1 MEVCLILSGGA
12 ARGLAHIGVLKALR
26 EARIKIKAISGSS
39 AGAIVGAFAGAGYT
53 PRQMVEIAKGISPL
67 EVFKPSFPPKVSLLS
82 GKPVEE
88 FFKRYLPPRFE
99 DLETPLWVSATDLK
113 SGEGVLINGGEL
125 PKAVAASSAL
135 PPFFPPVEREGRLL
149 NDGGF
154 TNDLP
159 VEPFLNLNCFRLCVD
174 VTPLGRKE
182 QFSSAVEITIRSF
195 LIALR
200 RQKVEKYP
208 LCDKVLIPRLEG
220 FGFVNY
226 RAVEG
231 LVERGYESAME
242 FLKSL

>member
-1 MEVCLILSGGA
+1 
-12 ARGLAHIGVLKALR
+12 LAHIGVLKALL
-26 EARIKIKAISGSS
+26 EARIEIKAISGSS
-39 AGAIVGAFAGAGYT
+39 AGAVVGAFACAGYS
-53 PRQMVEIAKGISPL
+53 PRQMVEIARTLSPL
-67 EVFKPSFPPKVSLLS
+67 EVFKPSFPPKVSLFS

-99 DLETPLWVSATDLK
+99 DLKIPLWVSATELK
-113 SGEGVLINGGEL
+113 TGEGVLLHRGEL

-135 PPFFPPVEREGRLL
+135 PPFFPPVELGGRLL

-159 VEPFLNLNCFRLCVD
+159 VEPFLNKNCFRLCVD

-182 QFSSAVEITIRSF
+182 RFTSAVEITLRSF

-208 LCDKVLIPRLEG
+208 LCDKVLLPPLEG
-220 FGFVNY
+220 FSFINY
-226 RAVEG
+226 RAVER
-231 LVERGYESAME
+231 LVEKGYKSAVE